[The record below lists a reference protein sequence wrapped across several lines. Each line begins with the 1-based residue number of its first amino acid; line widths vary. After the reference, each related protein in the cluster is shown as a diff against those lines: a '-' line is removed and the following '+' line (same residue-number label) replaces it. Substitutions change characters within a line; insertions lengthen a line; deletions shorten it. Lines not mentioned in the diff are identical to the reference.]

1 MYMTREY
8 TGQNVYDAF
17 QDRLRYIFEEF
28 DNIFVSFSG
37 GKDSGLLLNLTL
49 DFQKKYYPDKKIGV
63 FHQDFEAQYT
73 VTTEYVERTF
83 NRIKD
88 GTEPYWVCLPM
99 AVRTALSS
107 YQMYWYPWD
116 DSMEKAWCRP
126 MPQHDYV
133 INLQNNPITTYKYR
147 MHQEDLA
154 KQFGRWYR
162 KSHGSKKTVCLLG
175 IRTDESLQR
184 YSSILNKKYGYNGE
198 CWISKQFKDVW
209 AASPIYDWSN
219 SDVWHANYL
228 FGYDYNK
235 LYDLYYMAGLKPDQM
250 RVASPFNDYAK
261 DSLNLY
267 RVIDPK
273 IWAKL
278 VGRVR
283 GANFG
288 SIYGKTKALGYR
300 SLTLPKGHTWES
312 YTKFLLDTLPVRLR
326 SNYIKKFKTSIDFWH
341 KTGGGLDER
350 VIQELID
357 RGYNVRRNG
366 VSNYTVMKN
375 SRVIFVGKIPDHTD
389 DIKSTKDI
397 PSWKRMCYCILKN
410 DHTCRFMGFSLT
422 KEQQKKVDILKRKY
436 SKVGENDY
444 GF

>member
-8 TGQNVYDAF
+8 MGQNVYDAL
-17 QDRLRYIFEEF
+17 QERLKFIFEEF

-49 DFQKKYYPDKKIGV
+49 DFQRKYYPDKRIGV

-73 VTTEYVERTF
+73 VTTEYVKRTF
-83 NRIKD
+83 ERIKD
-88 GTEPYWVCLPM
+88 EVEPYWVCLPM
-99 AVRTALSS
+99 AARTALSS

-116 DSMEKAWCRP
+116 DTKEEAWVRP
-126 MPQHDYV
+126 MPDYPYV
-133 INLQNNPITTYKYR
+133 INLKNNPITTYRYR

-162 KSHGSKKTVCLLG
+162 MAHGNKKTVCLLG

-184 YSSILNKKYGYNGE
+184 YTAILNKKYGYRDE

-228 FGYDYNK
+228 FDYDYNK

-267 RVIDPK
+267 RVIDPE

-278 VGRVR
+278 IGRVR

-288 SIYGKTKALGYR
+288 AIYGKTKALGYR
-300 SLTLPKGHTWES
+300 NLTLPEGHTWES

-326 SNYIKKFKTSIDFWH
+326 NNYVRKFRTSIEFWH
-341 KTGGGLDER
+341 KTGGGLEEQ

-357 RGYNVRRNG
+357 RGYNIRRNG

-375 SRVIFVGKIPDHTD
+375 SRVIFLGKLPDHTD
-389 DIKSTKDI
+389 DIKSSRDI

-410 DHTCRFMGFSLT
+410 DHTCRFMGFGLT
-422 KEQQKKVDILKRKY
+422 REQQKNVDKLKRKY
-436 SKVGENDY
+436 SKVGDK
-444 GF
+444 